1 MRTLTAKEYEVIS
14 QIYNSTD
21 ENEANLSFQ
30 FGIQNDTYY
39 QLFHSYSETKD
50 NEEID
55 EFIGLASDALNVLK
69 EVSK

>member
-1 MRTLTAKEYEVIS
+1 MRTLTTKEYEVIS

-39 QLFHSYSETKD
+39 QLFHSYSEEQ
-50 NEEID
+50 N
-55 EFIGLASDALNVLK
+55 S
-69 EVSK
+69 